1 MRYKLLT
8 GDNIDG
14 LGWTLSDALKSLGAR
29 VIRCSNSLSALE
41 AGCAEHKP
49 DALIFFITVVRDELF
64 IFAEKMVAQ
73 YPKMKIFVLSYVKSY
88 GLRRRLEDI
97 GITNYFLMPDL
108 LSEICKYI
116 IVDLLPEDE
125 QELTFDIISYLESKG
140 IQRKN
145 AGFYYFC
152 TAIKISL
159 LKPELLVP
167 MTLRFYPYI
176 AYLFDTSE
184 LSVEPRLRRFSSS
197 IAEDGVRFA
206 RYKGEYPINNANLIS
221 LAADE
226 FAELYDLSKY

>member
-49 DALIFFITVVRDELF
+49 DAH
-64 IFAEKMVAQ
+64 FAFVEKMVGQ

-197 IAEDGVRFA
+197 IAEDGVLFA